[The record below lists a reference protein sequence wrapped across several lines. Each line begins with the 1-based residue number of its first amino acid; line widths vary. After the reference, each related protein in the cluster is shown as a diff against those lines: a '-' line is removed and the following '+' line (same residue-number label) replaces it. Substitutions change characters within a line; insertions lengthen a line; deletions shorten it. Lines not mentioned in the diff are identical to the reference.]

1 MPKAQRKAVV
11 NVNVEPVVVAK
22 KEKAKAI
29 KSTKETVDSKEPK
42 AKKVVE
48 VIVLTKAQEKVM
60 SAENMTISAKIRY
73 LNSEGFGNSSIAN
86 HLNKRYQ
93 HVRNV
98 LMTPMKRKVVVVD
111 TTKVQ
116 E

>member
-1 MPKAQRKAVV
+1 MSKAQRKVIA
-11 NVNVEPVVVAK
+11 NVEPVVIKKVKAAK
-22 KEKAKAI
+22 PT
-29 KSTKETVDSKEPK
+29 STKETVAKEAKEPK

-48 VIVLTKAQEKVM
+48 VIVLSKAQEKVM
-60 SAENMTISAKIRY
+60 SADNMTISAKIRY

-86 HLNKRYQ
+86 YLNKRYQ

-98 LMTPMKRKVVVVD
+98 LMTPMKRKVVD
-111 TTKVQ
+111 TKAEVQ